1 MTKTEKQVYR
11 EDFMRIASAQLKSRY
26 PFTPQRIAMAAY
38 MYNLWISK
46 EPMQNNPT
54 PTKKWT
60 TER

>member
-46 EPMQNNPT
+46 EPMQNNST
-54 PTKKWT
+54 RTKK
-60 TER
+60 